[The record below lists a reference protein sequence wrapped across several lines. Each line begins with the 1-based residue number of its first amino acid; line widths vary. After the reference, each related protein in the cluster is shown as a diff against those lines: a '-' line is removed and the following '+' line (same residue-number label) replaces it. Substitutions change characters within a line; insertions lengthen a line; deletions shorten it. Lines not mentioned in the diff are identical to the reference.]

1 MRGQSV
7 MAHANAQPN
16 KPAVQGLVRLAPSLV
31 LLVLVAPVVIGL
43 LLTLLPAF
51 GYMPVLGGETF
62 TLTYFKQLFEVP
74 GLTHSV
80 TVSIMAGILTP
91 LCALGLV
98 LLFLA
103 GTSGTALERWMR
115 RLVAPL
121 LAIPHAAAAFG
132 LAFLIAPSG
141 LFMRLVSPELNGLSR
156 PPDVLVVNDYWGL
169 TMSLGLIIK
178 EIPFLLLMA
187 LAALPQLDPEKRVA
201 IARSLGYRPCR
212 AWLMTVVPALY
223 PLIRLP
229 VYAVIAFA
237 SATVDVSLILGPN
250 LPYTLSVMV
259 LQWFNDPDLSYRFVA
274 AAGALLQLAVTL
286 LALLLWRLMEE
297 CGAWWGRRWIARGER
312 RAGEI
317 LLRVSGQIG
326 VGLAILISLG
336 GVLALFINS
345 FAGFWRFPDNLPGAW
360 TTQTWSR
367 ALGEVGG
374 PLVNTVLIALVSS
387 ALAIVM
393 VVAVLES
400 EQRAGRRLSPSML
413 LLYLP
418 LLVPQIAFLFGLIVA
433 TESLRLAP
441 DIKLVIFAHLIF
453 VLPYTFLTLAEAYR
467 RLDPRWSQL
476 AATLGASPWR
486 SFWRIRLPLLTAPC
500 LTAAAVAIAV
510 SVGQYLAT
518 QLIGAGRV
526 PTLTTEAVAL
536 ASGGSRGIVAV
547 WAILQALIPMLG
559 FAIALFLP
567 RLLWRNRRGMRGV
580 N

>member
-1 MRGQSV
+1 
-7 MAHANAQPN
+7 MAHAKAQPG
-16 KPAVQGLVRLAPSLV
+16 KLALRLAPALV
-31 LLVLVAPVVIGL
+31 LIVLIAPVCLGL
-43 LLTLLPAF
+43 TLTLLPAF
-51 GYMPVLGGETF
+51 GYMPALGGQQL
-62 TLTYFKQLFEVP
+62 TLVYFAQLFAVP
-74 GLTHSV
+74 GLTHSII
-80 TVSIMAGILTP
+80 VSLLAGLLTP
-91 LCALGLV
+91 LCALSLV

-103 GTSGTALERWMR
+103 GTAGTGLERWMR

-141 LFMRLVSPELNGLSR
+141 LFMRLISPELNGLSS
-156 PPDVLVVNDYWGL
+156 PPDVLIVNDYWGL
-169 TMSLGLIIK
+169 TMSAGLIIK

-187 LAALPQLDPEKRVA
+187 LAALPQIEPEKRVA

-237 SATVDVSLILGPN
+237 SATVDVSLILGPS
-250 LPYTLSVMV
+250 LPHTLSVMV

-274 AAGALLQLAVTL
+274 AAGALLQLGVTL
-286 LALLLWRLMEE
+286 LALLLWRLLEE
-297 CGAWWGRRWIARGER
+297 LGSWLGLRWIQKGER
-312 RAGEI
+312 SAGEV
-317 LLRVSGQIG
+317 LLKISGQVG
-326 VGLAILISLG
+326 VGLAVLISIG
-336 GVLALFINS
+336 GVVALLMNS
-345 FAGFWRFPDNLPGAW
+345 FAGFWRFPNNLPGAW

-367 ALGEVGG
+367 ALGEIAL
-374 PLVNTVLIALVSS
+374 PLFNTLLIALVSS
-387 ALAIVM
+387 VLAIGM
-393 VVAVLES
+393 VIAVLES
-400 EQRAGRRLSPSML
+400 EQRAGKRLSPSML

-433 TESLRLAP
+433 TEFLRWAP

-486 SFWRIRLPLLTAPC
+486 IFLKVRLPLLLAPC
-500 LTAAAVAIAV
+500 LTAAAIAIAV
-510 SVGQYLAT
+510 SVSQYLAT

-526 PTLTTEAVAL
+526 PSLTTEAVAL
-536 ASGGSRGIVAV
+536 ASGGSRGIIAV
-547 WAILQALIPMLG
+547 WALLQALIPMLG
-559 FAIALFLP
+559 FALALFMP
-567 RLLWRNRRGMRGV
+567 RLLWRNRRGMRGL

>member
-1 MRGQSV
+1 
-7 MAHANAQPN
+7 MAHAKAL
-16 KPAVQGLVRLAPSLV
+16 PANFAVRLAPILV
-31 LLVLVAPVVIGL
+31 LIVLIAPVGL
-43 LLTLLPAF
+43 GLALTLLPAF
-51 GYMPVLGGETF
+51 GYLPVLGGEHF
-62 TLTYFKQLFEVP
+62 TLAYFTQLFAVP
-74 GLTHSV
+74 GLAHSV
-80 TVSIMAGILTP
+80 TVSLMAGLLTP
-91 LCALGLV
+91 LCALSLV

-103 GTSGTALERWMR
+103 GAAGTRLERWMR

-141 LFMRLVSPELNGLSR
+141 LFMRLISPELNGLNS
-156 PPDVLVVNDYWGL
+156 PPDVLIVNDYWGL
-169 TMSLGLIIK
+169 TMSAALIIK

-187 LAALPQLDPEKRVA
+187 LAALPQIEPQKRVA

-237 SATVDVSLILGPN
+237 SATVDVSLILGPS

-274 AAGALLQLAVTL
+274 AAGALLQLGVTVF
-286 LALLLWRLMEE
+286 ALLLWRLLEAL
-297 CGAWWGRRWIARGER
+297 GAWLGRRWIRRGER
-312 RAGEI
+312 RSGEA
-317 LLRVSGQIG
+317 LLRIVGQVG
-326 VGLAILISLG
+326 VGLAVLVSVG
-336 GVLALFINS
+336 GVFALVINS

-360 TTQTWSR
+360 TTQAWSR
-367 ALGEVGG
+367 ALGEIAL
-374 PLVNTVLIALVSS
+374 PLSNTLLIALVSTV
-387 ALAIVM
+387 LAIVM
-393 VVAVLES
+393 VLAVLES

-433 TESLRLAP
+433 TEFLRWAP

-486 SFWRIRLPLLTAPC
+486 IFWRVRMPLLLAPC
-500 LTAAAVAIAV
+500 LTAAAVAISV
-510 SVGQYLAT
+510 SVSQYLAT

-526 PTLTTEAVAL
+526 PSLTTEAVAL

-547 WAILQALIPMLG
+547 WALLQALIPMLG
-559 FAIALFLP
+559 FALALFLP
-567 RLLWRNRRGMRGV
+567 RVLWRNRRGMRGL

>member
-1 MRGQSV
+1 MV
-7 MAHANAQPN
+7 HAKAR
-16 KPAVQGLVRLAPSLV
+16 AASIGVRFAPVLV
-31 LLVLVAPVVIGL
+31 LIVLVAPVGL
-43 LLTLLPAF
+43 GLALTLLPAF
-51 GYMPVLGGETF
+51 GYLPVLGGEQF
-62 TLTYFKQLFEVP
+62 TLAYFAQLFAVP
-74 GLTHSV
+74 GLLHSV
-80 TVSIMAGILTP
+80 LVSLLAGLLTP
-91 LCALGLV
+91 LCALSLV

-103 GTSGTALERWMR
+103 GTAGTRLESWMR

-141 LFMRLVSPELNGLSR
+141 LFMRLISPELNGLTS
-156 PPDVLVVNDYWGL
+156 PPDVLIVNDYWGL
-169 TMSLGLIIK
+169 TMSAGLVIK

-187 LAALPQLDPEKRVA
+187 LAALPQIEPDKRVA

-212 AWLMTVVPALY
+212 AWLMSVVPALY

-274 AAGALLQLAVTL
+274 AAGALLQLGVTL
-286 LALLLWRLMEE
+286 VALLLWRALEGL
-297 CGAWWGRRWIARGER
+297 GAWLGRLWIDRGER
-312 RAGEI
+312 GSGETLFRI
-317 LLRVSGQIG
+317 TGQVG
-326 VGLAILISLG
+326 VGLAVLISIG
-336 GVLALFINS
+336 GVFALLINS

-360 TTQTWSR
+360 TTQAWSR
-367 ALGEVGG
+367 ALGEIAL
-374 PLVNTVLIALVSS
+374 PLFNTLAIALVAT
-387 ALAIVM
+387 ALSVVM
-393 VVAVLES
+393 VLAVLES

-433 TESLRLAP
+433 TEFLRWAP

-486 SFWRIRLPLLTAPC
+486 IFWRVRMPLLLAPC

-510 SVGQYLAT
+510 SVSQYLAT

-526 PTLTTEAVAL
+526 PSLTTEAVAL
-536 ASGGSRGIVAV
+536 ASGGSRGIIAV
-547 WAILQALIPMLG
+547 WALLQAVIPMLG
-559 FAIALFLP
+559 FALALFLP
-567 RLLWRNRRGMRGV
+567 RLLWRNRRGMRGL

>member
-1 MRGQSV
+1 
-7 MAHANAQPN
+7 MAHAKALSANIG
-16 KPAVQGLVRLAPSLV
+16 VGLAPALV
-31 LLVLVAPVVIGL
+31 LTALIAPVALGL
-43 LLTLLPAF
+43 ALTLLPAF
-51 GYMPVLGGETF
+51 GYLPVLGGERL
-62 TLTYFKQLFEVP
+62 TLTYFTQLFATP
-74 GLTHSV
+74 GLAHSV
-80 TVSIMAGILTP
+80 MVSLMAGLLTP
-91 LCALGLV
+91 LLALSLV

-103 GTSGTALERWMR
+103 GTVGTRLESWIR

-141 LFMRLVSPELNGLSR
+141 LFMRLISPELNGLNS
-156 PPDVLVVNDYWGL
+156 PPDVLIVNDYWGL
-169 TMSLGLIIK
+169 TMSAGLVIK

-187 LAALPQLDPEKRVA
+187 LAALPQIEPEKRVA

-212 AWLMTVVPALY
+212 AWLLTVVPALY

-274 AAGALLQLAVTL
+274 AAGALLQLGVTVV
-286 LALLLWRLMEE
+286 ALLMWRLMESL
-297 CGAWWGRRWIARGER
+297 GASLGRRWISRGER
-312 RAGEI
+312 SSGEAI
-317 LLRVSGQIG
+317 LKLSGQLG
-326 VGLAILISLG
+326 VGLAVLVSVG
-336 GVLALFINS
+336 GVLALLINS

-367 ALGEVGG
+367 ALAEIAQ
-374 PLVNTVLIALVSS
+374 PLANTLLIALVSTVI
-387 ALAIVM
+387 AIVM
-393 VVAVLES
+393 VLAVLES

-433 TESLRLAP
+433 TEFLRWAP

-467 RLDPRWSQL
+467 RLDPRWGQL

-486 SFWRIRLPLLTAPC
+486 IFWRVRLPLLFAPC
-500 LTAAAVAIAV
+500 LTAAAVAVAV
-510 SVGQYLAT
+510 SVSQYLAT

-526 PTLTTEAVAL
+526 PSLTTEAVAL
-536 ASGGSRGIVAV
+536 ASGGSRGIIAV
-547 WAILQALIPMLG
+547 WALLQALIPMLG
-559 FAIALFLP
+559 FALALFLP
-567 RLLWRNRRGMRGV
+567 RLLWRNRRGMRGL

>member
-1 MRGQSV
+1 
-7 MAHANAQPN
+7 MAHAKAQPA
-16 KPAVQGLVRLAPSLV
+16 KFALRLAPVLV
-31 LLVLVAPVVIGL
+31 LIILIAPVCLGL
-43 LLTLLPAF
+43 ALTLLPAF
-51 GYMPVLGGETF
+51 GYMPVLGGEQL
-62 TLTYFKQLFEVP
+62 TLAYFVQLFAVP
-74 GLTHSV
+74 GLGH
-80 TVSIMAGILTP
+80 SIMVSLLAGLITP
-91 LCALGLV
+91 FCALSLV

-103 GTSGTALERWMR
+103 GAAGSSLERWMR

-141 LFMRLVSPELNGLSR
+141 LFMRLISPEFNGLNS
-156 PPDVLVVNDYWGL
+156 PPDVLIVNDYWGL
-169 TMSLGLIIK
+169 TMSAGLIIK

-187 LAALPQLDPEKRVA
+187 LAALPQIEPDKRVA

-237 SATVDVSLILGPN
+237 SATVDVSLILGPS
-250 LPYTLSVMV
+250 LPHTLSVMV

-274 AAGALLQLAVTL
+274 AAGALLQLSVTL
-286 LALLLWRLMEE
+286 VALLIWRALEE
-297 CGAWWGRRWIARGER
+297 FGAWLGRHWIRRGER
-312 RAGEI
+312 RSGEV
-317 LLRVSGQIG
+317 LLKMIGQLG
-326 VGLAILISLG
+326 VGLAVLISVG
-336 GVLALFINS
+336 GVFALLINS
-345 FAGFWRFPDNLPGAW
+345 LAGFWRFPDNLPGAW
-360 TTQTWSR
+360 TTQAWSR
-367 ALGEVGG
+367 ALGEIAL
-374 PLVNTVLIALVSS
+374 PLFNTLLIAVVSS
-387 ALAIVM
+387 VLAMGM
-393 VVAVLES
+393 VIAVLES
-400 EQRAGRRLSPSML
+400 EQRTGKRLSPSML

-433 TESLRLAP
+433 TEFLRWAP

-486 SFWRIRLPLLTAPC
+486 IFWRVRLPLLLAPC
-500 LTAAAVAIAV
+500 LTAAAIAIAV
-510 SVGQYLAT
+510 SVSQYLAT

-526 PTLTTEAVAL
+526 PSLTTEAVAL

-547 WAILQALIPMLG
+547 WALLQALIPMLG
-559 FAIALFLP
+559 FALALFLP
-567 RLLWRNRRGMRGV
+567 RLLWRNRRGMRGL

>member
-1 MRGQSV
+1 
-7 MAHANAQPN
+7 MAHVKAAPANIA
-16 KPAVQGLVRLAPSLV
+16 VRLAPSLV
-31 LLVLVAPVVIGL
+31 LLVLVAPVALGL
-43 LLTLLPAF
+43 ALTLLPAF
-51 GYMPVLGGETF
+51 GYLPVLGGEHL
-62 TLTYFKQLFEVP
+62 TLAYFAQLLAVP
-74 GLTHSV
+74 GLGHSV
-80 TVSIMAGILTP
+80 AVSLLAGLLTP
-91 LCALGLV
+91 LCALSLV

-103 GTSGTALERWMR
+103 GAAGTGLERWMR

-141 LFMRLVSPELNGLSR
+141 LFMRLISPQLNGLSS
-156 PPDVLVVNDYWGL
+156 PPDVLIVNDYWGL
-169 TMSLGLIIK
+169 TMSAGLIIK

-187 LAALPQLDPEKRVA
+187 LAALPQIEPEKRIA

-237 SATVDVSLILGPN
+237 SATVDVALILGPN

-274 AAGALLQLAVTL
+274 AAGALLQLGVTL
-286 LALLLWRLMEE
+286 VALLLWRLFEAL
-297 CGAWWGRRWIARGER
+297 GAWLGRRWIRRGER
-312 RAGEI
+312 RSGEA
-317 LLRVSGQIG
+317 LLRITGQLG
-326 VGLAILISLG
+326 VGLAALISIG
-336 GVLALFINS
+336 GVVALLINS

-367 ALGEVGG
+367 ALGEIAL
-374 PLVNTVLIALVSS
+374 PLANTLMIALVSTV
-387 ALAIVM
+387 LAIVM
-393 VVAVLES
+393 VIAVLES
-400 EQRAGRRLSPSML
+400 EQRAGKRLSPSML

-433 TESLRLAP
+433 TEFLRWAP
-441 DIKLVIFAHLIF
+441 DIRLVIFAHLIF

-467 RLDPRWSQL
+467 RLDPRWGQL

-486 SFWRIRLPLLTAPC
+486 IFWRVRLPLLLAPC
-500 LTAAAVAIAV
+500 LTAAAIAIAV
-510 SVGQYLAT
+510 SVSQYLAT

-526 PTLTTEAVAL
+526 PSLTTEAVAL

-547 WAILQALIPMLG
+547 WALLQALIPMLG
-559 FAIALFLP
+559 FALALFLP
-567 RLLWRNRRGMRGV
+567 RLLWRNRRGMRGL